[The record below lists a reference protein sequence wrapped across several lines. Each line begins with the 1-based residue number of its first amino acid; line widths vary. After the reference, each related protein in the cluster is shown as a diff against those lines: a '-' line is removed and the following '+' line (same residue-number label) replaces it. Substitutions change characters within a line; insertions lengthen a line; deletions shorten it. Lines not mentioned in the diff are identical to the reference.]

1 RPAPASLV
9 EIIQET
15 ARALEYPL
23 KQQGFALGIAC
34 EEGLP
39 EVRVDRDGLQQALM
53 NLLTNA
59 MKYSG
64 DSREIGLKLLKQGT
78 WAVIQVLDHGVG
90 IGEAEQSRIFDKFYR
105 VASPENDRLPGTGL
119 GLSLVSHFAKAHQGR
134 VPRFPFRQG
143 PSGTRGGREFPRPG
157 QHVFPLS
164 STGEGAMKRILVIE
178 DDPAIL
184 RGLKDNL
191 EYEHY
196 EVLTA
201 ADGEL
206 GYSLVRETKPDL
218 IILDLMLPKMSGYD
232 LCRKVRSEGILA
244 PILMLTARTEEADRV
259 RGLDLGADD
268 YLTKP
273 FSLPEL
279 LARVRAVFRRLQ
291 RSQTGNLP
299 DALRLADLSID
310 FRRFEAQKA
319 GRRLEMSRK
328 EFGVLRLLAARAGE
342 VVTRDELL
350 DEVWGY
356 DRFPT
361 TRTVDNH
368 IALLRSK
375 IEANPAEPRFLLT
388 VRGVGYRLVTVDKS

>member
-1 RPAPASLV
+1 
-9 EIIQET
+9 
-15 ARALEYPL
+15 
-23 KQQGFALGIAC
+23 
-34 EEGLP
+34 
-39 EVRVDRDGLQQALM
+39 
-53 NLLTNA
+53 
-59 MKYSG
+59 
-64 DSREIGLKLLKQGT
+64 
-78 WAVIQVLDHGVG
+78 
-90 IGEAEQSRIFDKFYR
+90 
-105 VASPENDRLPGTGL
+105 
-119 GLSLVSHFAKAHQGR
+119 
-134 VPRFPFRQG
+134 
-143 PSGTRGGREFPRPG
+143 
-157 QHVFPLS
+157 
-164 STGEGAMKRILVIE
+164 MKRILIIE

-206 GYSLVRETKPDL
+206 GYNLVREKKPDL

-268 YLTKP
+268 YMTKP

-279 LARVRAVFRRLQ
+279 LARVRAAFRRLQ

-299 DALRLADLSID
+299 DTLRLDDLSVD
-310 FRRFEAQKA
+310 FKRFEARKA
-319 GRRLEMSRK
+319 GRRLELSRK
-328 EFGVLRLLAARAGE
+328 EFGVLRLLTARAGE

-356 DRFPT
+356 DQFPT

-368 IALLRSK
+368 VASLRAK
-375 IEANPAEPRFLLT
+375 IEDDPAEPRHLLT
-388 VRGVGYRLVTVDKS
+388 VRGVGYKLVNGE